1 MSAGKWGNVVAVEDI
16 IELLDEPV
24 EDVLGSLLRRVRWLH
39 RPRTQHVVDR
49 LHLKHFKPI
58 SPPFSDFK
66 EFVQRL
72 FAMWA
77 NRFIGVFNC
86 RKFES
91 QFAVFW
97 RQTAIFL
104 GVDFEERLTWTIL
117 VISSWSITPLPSTS
131 YILEKGNGLIWVAIY
146 HPTDQSSFSHNFLF
160 AQSGG
165 EGGRYWEMPA
175 CDLRPFY
182 LFSPP
187 TTSFKVATASLKA
200 PTTSFKVPT
209 ASFKAS
215 YHLCLCGETIS
226 PKMAKD

>member
-1 MSAGKWGNVVAVEDI
+1 
-16 IELLDEPV
+16 
-24 EDVLGSLLRRVRWLH
+24 
-39 RPRTQHVVDR
+39 
-49 LHLKHFKPI
+49 
-58 SPPFSDFK
+58 
-66 EFVQRL
+66 
-72 FAMWA
+72 MWA

-146 HPTDQSSFSHNFLF
+146 HPTDQSWFSHNFLF

-165 EGGRYWEMPA
+165 EGGRYWEMPG

-187 TTSFKVATASLKA
+187 TTSFKGSYYLFQGFYHLFQG
-200 PTTSFKVPT
+200 SNCLFFKVPT
-209 ASFKAS
+209 ASSSKK
-215 YHLCLCGETIS
+215 CGRIS
-226 PKMAKD
+226 STD